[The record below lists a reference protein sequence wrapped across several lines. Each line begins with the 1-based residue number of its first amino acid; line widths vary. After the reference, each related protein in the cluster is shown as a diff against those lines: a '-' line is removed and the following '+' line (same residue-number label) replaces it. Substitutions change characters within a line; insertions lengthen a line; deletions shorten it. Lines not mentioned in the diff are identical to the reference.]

1 MSENSNEGGCRQQ
14 CLESLI
20 EVFLYLD
27 GQLNEEK
34 SKEIS
39 LHLENCAR
47 CYGRIEFEQILQSYL
62 KTKVGFEEAAPE
74 MVARVNAIL
83 GKR

>member
-1 MSENSNEGGCRQQ
+1 MSENGHEGGCRQQ

-27 GQLNEEK
+27 GQLSEEK

-39 LHLENCAR
+39 LHLDNCAR
-47 CYGRIEFEQILQSYL
+47 CYGRIEFEQILQGYL
-62 KTKVGFEEAAPE
+62 KAKVGFEEAAPE
-74 MVARVNAIL
+74 MVAKVDAIL
-83 GKR
+83 RKR